1 MKEDDARYILVTLNN
16 ELCAL
21 IHFRFLFE
29 DRLIV
34 YVYYYCIWLFR
45 YEIQVYEKYKRK
57 GLGKRLMKYLTL
69 ITLKY
74 QFQDIKLTVFKVYY

>member
-1 MKEDDARYILVTLNN
+1 M
-16 ELCAL
+16 
-21 IHFRFLFE
+21 
-29 DRLIV
+29 
-34 YVYYYCIWLFR
+34 CIIIIKWLFR